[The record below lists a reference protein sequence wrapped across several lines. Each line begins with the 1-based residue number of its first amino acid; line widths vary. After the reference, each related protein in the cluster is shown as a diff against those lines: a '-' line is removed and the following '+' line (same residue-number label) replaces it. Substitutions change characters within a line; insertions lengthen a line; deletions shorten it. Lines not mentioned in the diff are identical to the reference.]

1 MIDLLVRGGL
11 LVDGTGAPPRAA
23 DIAVDDDR
31 VVAVAPEITDEAY
44 TVIDAAGLVVTPGFV
59 DIHTHSD
66 LTLLSSPQAPSALT
80 QGTTTQVVGNC
91 GLGFA
96 PRGQGISGFR

>member
-44 TVIDAAGLVVTPGFV
+44 TVIDATGLVVTPGFV
-59 DIHTHSD
+59 DIQPTA
-66 LTLLSSPQAPSALT
+66 T
-80 QGTTTQVVGNC
+80 
-91 GLGFA
+91 
-96 PRGQGISGFR
+96 